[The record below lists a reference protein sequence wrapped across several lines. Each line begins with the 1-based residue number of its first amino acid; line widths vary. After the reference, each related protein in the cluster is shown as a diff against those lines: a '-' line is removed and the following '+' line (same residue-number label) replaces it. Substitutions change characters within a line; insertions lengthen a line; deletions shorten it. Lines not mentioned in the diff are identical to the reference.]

1 MRIPGRARV
10 YERTCADCGY
20 AWPVPR
26 GLARKDLRSIS
37 AFNVGYGRIGRIDR
51 AELKREVRADMAS
64 NQQARAFAQCPK
76 CGSENHSDRRAR
88 RSEGRSATS

>member
-1 MRIPGRARV
+1 MRIPGLSGD

-26 GLARKDLRSIS
+26 GLARKRLRSVS
-37 AFNVGYGRIGRIDR
+37 AVSIGQPRSGRLDR

-64 NQQARAFAQCPK
+64 NQQAQAFAQCPK
-76 CGSENHSDRRAR
+76 CGSENYSDRRR
-88 RSEGRSATS
+88 RGPQG